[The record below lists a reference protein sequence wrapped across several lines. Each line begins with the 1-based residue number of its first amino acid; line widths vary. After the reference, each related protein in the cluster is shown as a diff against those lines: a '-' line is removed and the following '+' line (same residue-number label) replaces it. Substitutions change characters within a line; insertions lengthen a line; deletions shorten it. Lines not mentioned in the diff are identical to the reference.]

1 MYNAISGSH
10 KNYEKNKIIK
20 DQGMEWKIVCGL
32 VGLNYYYFIYRIC

>member
-10 KNYEKNKIIK
+10 KNYEKNKITK
-20 DQGMEWKIVCGL
+20 GQGMEWKIVCGL